1 MKLPLKTIISF
12 LLLVIFINGC
22 GGGGNSDKPPF
33 TRKGTIE
40 PETTIQAAFNN
51 IKYPINV
58 YLPPDHGSDPNAR
71 FPVLYLLDA
80 ETRFIT
86 TADLVDIKDKSVIV
100 VGIGN
105 AESVSPGIR
114 GVDYRMPGAQDYY
127 NFLTTQ
133 IIPFID
139 ASYLTDTSERTL
151 SGHSLGGLFTG
162 LAILLEAPNNRYFS
176 HYLSQDGSFW
186 DQPNVTTNLEL
197 QLFSID
203 TSLPVQIIIA
213 SAEVQGNSLFARR
226 FFDLLNARQ
235 YTNVDLTY
243 LPYLTDHVGMFA
255 PSMSDFIELIY

>member
-1 MKLPLKTIISF
+1 MRVPIKTIISLIF
-12 LLLVIFINGC
+12 LLVFITGC
-22 GGGGNSDKPPF
+22 GGGGSSDKPPF
-33 TRKGTIE
+33 MRKGTLE

-51 IKYPINV
+51 VNYPINV
-58 YLPPDHGSDPNAR
+58 YLPPDYGSDPNAR
-71 FPVLYLLDA
+71 FPVLFLLDA

-139 ASYLTDTSERTL
+139 ASYLTDTTERTL

-176 HYLSQDGSFW
+176 HYFSQDGSFW
-186 DQPNVTTNLEL
+186 DQPNVTENLET

-213 SAEVQGNSLFARR
+213 SAEVQGNSLFAKR

-235 YTNVDLTY
+235 YTNVDLMY

-255 PSMSDFIELIY
+255 PSMSDYIELIY